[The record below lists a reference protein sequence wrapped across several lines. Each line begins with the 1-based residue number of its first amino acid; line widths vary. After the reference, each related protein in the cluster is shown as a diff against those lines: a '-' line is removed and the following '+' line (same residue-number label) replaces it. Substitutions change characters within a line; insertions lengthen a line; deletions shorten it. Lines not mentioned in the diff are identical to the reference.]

1 MPILS
6 LFYNLFINT
15 YGILLTRMWRFHI
28 LFLCENLTIK
38 ELISMLN
45 DLFLEKIF
53 SDNRLKN
60 IPVGYQ
66 SIMIDVV
73 SDILEELGVDLDAT
87 ISES

>member
-1 MPILS
+1 MIKKRRIAV
-6 LFYNLFINT
+6 F
-15 YGILLTRMWRFHI
+15 
-28 LFLCENLTIK
+28 FLCENLTIK
-38 ELISMLN
+38 ELILMLN

-66 SIMIDVV
+66 SIMIDVI
-73 SDILEELGVDLDAT
+73 SDILEDLGVDLDAT

>member
-15 YGILLTRMWRFHI
+15 YGILLTRMWRFRI
-28 LFLCENLTIK
+28 LFLCENLIIK
-38 ELISMLN
+38 ELVLMLN

-66 SIMIDVV
+66 SIMIDVI
-73 SDILEELGVDLDAT
+73 SDILEDLGVDLDAT

>member
-1 MPILS
+1 MIQRK
-6 LFYNLFINT
+6 FFDRNLIKKRRITVF
-15 YGILLTRMWRFHI
+15 
-28 LFLCENLTIK
+28 FLCENLTIK
-38 ELISMLN
+38 ELVSMLN

-66 SIMIDVV
+66 SIMIDVI
-73 SDILEELGVDLDAT
+73 SDILEDLGVDLDAT

>member
-1 MPILS
+1 
-6 LFYNLFINT
+6 
-15 YGILLTRMWRFHI
+15 
-28 LFLCENLTIK
+28 
-38 ELISMLN
+38 MLN

-66 SIMIDVV
+66 STMIDVI
-73 SDILEELGVDLDAT
+73 SDVLEKLGVDLDAT

>member
-1 MPILS
+1 
-6 LFYNLFINT
+6 
-15 YGILLTRMWRFHI
+15 MWRFYI
-28 LFLCENLTIK
+28 LFLCDNLNTK
-38 ELISMLN
+38 ELVLMLN

-66 SIMIDVV
+66 SIMIDVI
-73 SDILEELGVDLDAT
+73 SDILEDLGVDLDAT

>member
-1 MPILS
+1 MIKKRRITV
-6 LFYNLFINT
+6 F
-15 YGILLTRMWRFHI
+15 
-28 LFLCENLTIK
+28 FLCENLIIK
-38 ELISMLN
+38 ELISRLN

-66 SIMIDVV
+66 SIMIDVI

>member
-15 YGILLTRMWRFHI
+15 YGILLTGMWRFHI
-28 LFLCENLTIK
+28 LFLCENLIIK

-66 SIMIDVV
+66 SIMIDVI
-73 SDILEELGVDLDAT
+73 SDILEDLGVDLDAT

>member
-6 LFYNLFINT
+6 LFYNPFINT

-38 ELISMLN
+38 ELILMLN

-53 SDNRLKN
+53 ADNRLKN

-66 SIMIDVV
+66 SIMIDVI
-73 SDILEELGVDLDAT
+73 SDILDELGVDLDAT

>member
-1 MPILS
+1 
-6 LFYNLFINT
+6 
-15 YGILLTRMWRFHI
+15 
-28 LFLCENLTIK
+28 
-38 ELISMLN
+38 MLN

-66 SIMIDVV
+66 SIMIDVI
-73 SDILEELGVDLDAT
+73 SDILEDLGVDLNAT